1 MAKTT
6 ASIQPPT
13 RPKKPIT
20 FNDILLIILGVP
32 LILAWLFFAC
42 YVIYSGIQDDTG
54 LIQDNLDFYVA
65 LIAIV
70 GSPALLFMNSV
81 LESWKSEQAAEL
93 SALPSRLESEMK
105 SAEAFLAHVK
115 EMENAHIQHEIEQAA
130 LRQKHELDM
139 DEFNTKK
146 KN

>member
-1 MAKTT
+1 MGKHD

-13 RPKKPIT
+13 RPRKPIT
-20 FNDILLIILGVP
+20 FNDLMLMALGVP
-32 LILAWLFFAC
+32 LILSWLFFAC
-42 YVIYSGIQDDTG
+42 FVIYSGIKDETG
-54 LIQDNLDFYVA
+54 MVQSNLDFYVA

-70 GSPALLFMNSV
+70 GSPALLFMSSI
-81 LESWKSEQAAEL
+81 LESWKGEQAAEL
-93 SALPSRLESEMK
+93 SALPTRLETELK

-115 EMENAHIQHEIEQAA
+115 EMEHAHIQHEIGQAS